1 MGKRYDI
8 TVEIMKELTEYT
20 EAVSKAIEKTAERLG
35 REAVKTLKETSPRSK
50 KNHEHYADSWTSKKQ
65 KDGGTLT
72 VTVYNRRKPHLTH
85 LLEYGHLDR
94 SGARVKGKEHIEP
107 VQEKLNRDF
116 EKACEEIVRNGG

>member
-85 LLEYGHLDR
+85 LLEYGYIK
-94 SGARVKGKEHIEP
+94 STGIRVKGKEHIEP
-107 VQEKLNRDF
+107 VQEKINRDF